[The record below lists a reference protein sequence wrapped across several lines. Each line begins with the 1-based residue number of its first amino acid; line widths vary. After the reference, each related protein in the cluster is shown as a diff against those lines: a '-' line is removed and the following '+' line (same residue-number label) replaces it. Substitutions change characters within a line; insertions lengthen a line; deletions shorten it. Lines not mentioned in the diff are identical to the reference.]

1 MALKENDLRWFRPMW
16 RRVAVAAFLVLW
28 LGWELLFT
36 QDMFWAVLVGAALAY
51 VGWNF
56 FYKFPK
62 EENPN
67 EQIPPPR
74 PADEQDRQDP

>member
-16 RRVAVAAFLVLW
+16 RRAAVAAFLALW

-62 EENPN
+62 EENPHD
-67 EQIPPPR
+67 QIPPSR
-74 PADEQDRQDP
+74 SADEQDRQDP